1 MDGIRI
7 AYAPAPDYALRRMY
21 RDGNEEP
28 AGEPA
33 TFEEGWAA
41 GQCAVYRGREH
52 AYALYRGERRIA
64 RFGFNRL
71 MPRATGSN
79 LDALAGVL

>member
-1 MDGIRI
+1 VDRIRI
-7 AYAPAPDYALRRMY
+7 AHAPAPDYALRRVY
-21 RDGNEEP
+21 RDGTEEP

-33 TFEEGWAA
+33 TFEEGWVA
-41 GQCAVYRGREH
+41 GQGAVHRDREH